1 MRSVLARRCLL
12 ALAFAV
18 TLLALLAAAP
28 QVSAQGGE
36 PQYFA
41 IRGAKI
47 VPVSG
52 PPMEN
57 ATVVMAHGVITAIG
71 KDVAIPPDAWI
82 IEGKGL
88 TVYPGLFDSF
98 TDVGLP
104 TAAPAPVSAG
114 EAGGGRRAAPTGEV
128 SHGPQDR
135 PGTTPWRSAADE
147 LSLGD
152 KRIETWR
159 NGGFTTV
166 VSAPKGGML
175 PGQAAVLDLTGDRA
189 SELVVKT
196 PVAFPVSLQPSGG
209 FGNFPGSLMGA
220 LSYVHQVWIDTYW
233 SAVAQA
239 MYEKN
244 PRGVARPRYD
254 RTEAVLGEAVEEH
267 MLVLIPANNSVQ
279 LRRALDLVDKWQLDH
294 GDHVDGVIYGG
305 QMGYEVAGEI
315 GARKQK
321 IPVLVNLK
329 WPEGEKDTDPDE
341 KPSLRTL
348 RFRDKAPSSP
358 AALAKAGVP
367 FSFYSGG
374 ITAPKDILKAVKKSI
389 DAGLAPDAALR
400 ALTLTPAEIYRV
412 ADRLG
417 SIENGKIA
425 NLVVTDGDLFDE
437 KTKIKMVFVDG
448 KRFESREPEKPKDP
462 PKGNITS
469 KWKLTYTTPEGPEE
483 STAELE
489 MASDGSLSGTLTSK
503 RGTGNIISGY
513 LSADKFSFTINIPI
527 EGNPTDVVFTGTFD
541 GSSLK
546 GAIDA
551 MGYTIEFT
559 GTKPTAQA
567 DASVAS
573 SIRNRASS
581 DPSVHGGAL

>member
-1 MRSVLARRCLL
+1 MRSVLARRCLW
-12 ALAFAV
+12 APAFAV
-18 TLLALLAAAP
+18 TLLTLLVFAP
-28 QVSAQGGE
+28 PMRAQGGE

-52 PPMEN
+52 PPLDN
-57 ATVVMAHGVITAIG
+57 ATVVMAHGVISAVG
-71 KDVAIPPDAWI
+71 KDITIPPDAWI

-104 TAAPAPVSAG
+104 AAVPAPGGAAEG
-114 EAGGGRRAAPTGEV
+114 GGGGRRAAPIGEV
-128 SHGPQDR
+128 SHGPEDR
-135 PGTTPWRSAADE
+135 PGTTPWRSGADE
-147 LSLGD
+147 LSLSD
-152 KRIETWR
+152 KRVESWR

-166 VSAPKGGML
+166 VSAPKGGMF
-175 PGQAAVLDLTGDRA
+175 PGQAAVLDLAGDRA
-189 SELVVKT
+189 SEMVVKT
-196 PVAFPVSLQPSGG
+196 PVAFPISLQPSGG

-220 LSYVHQVWIDTYW
+220 LAYLHQLWIDTYW

-254 RTEAVLGEAVEEH
+254 RTEAVLSQAVEEH

-279 LRRALDLVDKWQLDH
+279 LRRASELVDRWQLNH
-294 GDHVDGVIYGG
+294 GDHVDGVIYGA
-305 QMGYEVAGEI
+305 QMGYEVAAEM
-315 GARKQK
+315 GAANQK

-329 WPEGEKDTDPDE
+329 WPEAEKDADPDE
-341 KPSLRTL
+341 KPSLRTR

-358 AALAKAGVP
+358 AAFAKAGIP
-367 FSFYSGG
+367 FAFYSGG
-374 ITAPKDILKAVKKSI
+374 ITAPKDILKAAKRSI
-389 DAGLAPDAALR
+389 DAGLAADAALR

-412 ADRLG
+412 ADRMG

-448 KRFESREPEKPKDP
+448 KRFESREPEKPKDA
-462 PKGNITS
+462 PKGNITG
-469 KWKLTYTTPEGPEE
+469 KWKLVYTTPEGPEE
-483 STAELE
+483 STADLE
-489 MASDGSLSGTLTSK
+489 MATDGALSGTLTSK
-503 RGTGNIISGY
+503 RGTGNVISGY
-513 LSADKFSFTINIPI
+513 LSSDKFSFTINIPI
-527 EGNPTDVVFTGTFD
+527 DGNPTDVVFTGTFD

-559 GTKPTAQA
+559 GTKPTTRA
-567 DASVAS
+567 ASGFQS
-573 SIRNRASS
+573 QTGS
-581 DPSVHGGAL
+581 DSFAAGGAQ

>member
-1 MRSVLARRCLL
+1 MRSALVRRC
-12 ALAFAV
+12 AFALVFGV

-28 QVSAQGGE
+28 QMRAQGGE

-52 PPMEN
+52 PPVEN

-88 TVYPGLFDSF
+88 IVYPGLFDSF

-104 TAAPAPVSAG
+104 AAAPAPGSASEG
-114 EAGGGRRAAPTGEV
+114 AGGGRRAPPTGEI
-128 SHGPQDR
+128 SRGPEDR

-147 LSLGD
+147 LTLGD
-152 KRIETWR
+152 KRIESWR

-166 VSAPKGGML
+166 VSAPKGGMF
-175 PGQAAVLDLTGDRA
+175 PGQASVLDLAGDRA
-189 SELVVKT
+189 SEMVVKT

-209 FGNFPGSLMGA
+209 FGNFPGALMGA
-220 LSYVHQVWIDTYW
+220 LAYVHQVWLDTDW
-233 SAVAQA
+233 SAQAQT

-244 PRGVARPRYD
+244 PHGVARPRYD
-254 RTEAVLGEAVEEH
+254 RTEAVLGQAIEDH
-267 MLVLIPANNSVQ
+267 TLVLIPANNSVQ
-279 LRRALDLVDKWQLDH
+279 LRRALHLVDLWKLDDE
-294 GDHVDGVIYGG
+294 DHVDGVVYGG
-305 QMGYEVAGEI
+305 QMAYEVAAEL
-315 GARKQK
+315 AAKK
-321 IPVLVNLK
+321 VPVLVNLK
-329 WPEGEKDTDPDE
+329 WPEAEKDTDPDD

-358 AALAKAGVP
+358 AALATANVP
-367 FSFYSGG
+367 FAFYSGG
-374 ITAPKDILKAVKKSI
+374 ITAPKDILKAAKKSI
-389 DAGLAPDAALR
+389 DAGLAPEAALR
-400 ALTLTPAEIYRV
+400 ALTLTPAEIFRV

-437 KTKIKMVFVDG
+437 KTKIKMVLVDG
-448 KRFESREPEKPKDP
+448 KRFEPREPEKPKDP
-462 PKGNITS
+462 PKGNITG
-469 KWKLTYTTPEGPEE
+469 KWKLTYTTPEGPED
-483 STAELE
+483 STADVE
-489 MASDGSLSGTLTSK
+489 MATDGTLSGTTTSK
-503 RGTGNIISGY
+503 HDTGSILSGY
-513 LSADKFSFTINIPI
+513 LSVDKFSYTINIPI
-527 EGNPTDVVFTGTFD
+527 ESNTTNVVFSGTFD

-551 MGYTIEFT
+551 MGYNIEFT
-559 GTKPTAQA
+559 GTKPTARA
-567 DASVAS
+567 DATSGSASEGRTSSDSSVA
-573 SIRNRASS
+573 
-581 DPSVHGGAL
+581 GGAQ